1 MTSLIDK
8 KDLSNISKDLNYKV
22 RKIAPINLIKPTNQ
36 SIIKKKITTLKST
49 YINGSKKLV
58 TNTKNSKNISS
69 SRIVN
74 SKPNSKNKSK
84 LNNTFNPPSFINKL
98 SNQTKRISSST
109 NKNLISKKKNGITFV
124 CFSHKTSN
132 QNSLNKEKNKIDNKL
147 KNNSNNSKQNSKRQK
162 SLSCTKKL
170 FFNSRENSLNN
181 DNKKISVNSRENS
194 VHHLSIFPL
203 FSNNIQL
210 KMNSNSHKN
219 SIRNENSVIVNNSIN
234 NNINYINNN
243 HHGNNININ
252 HIRNN
257 SNNINNDTHIR
268 NNSSNINNDTHIRNN
283 SNNINNDTHIRNNS
297 NNINNDTHIRN
308 NSNNI
313 NNNYMKKE
321 TSVSKKVSISILR
334 ERQNFI
340 QKKKMYKSF
349 LNQKKQITL
358 NVNLNKKFLEK
369 EKEKNNKLKNQNL
382 TNRIIVHTEID
393 KEQEK
398 LVNNTFKRN
407 LLNLNNLPKDTNKYL
422 RTYSNSLSKEI
433 FDESSIDNIDNVLNS
448 NEYFEF
454 EHKDYEITEKD
465 INSIIKKINFD
476 EIRVNAKSIF
486 SYKFNKEHEFYTS
499 KFTKNF
505 EQNIINNNSYYTLS
519 TASSNLTKRTKENS
533 SSKSLVYCNMIMKK

>member
-8 KDLSNISKDLNYKV
+8 KDLSNLSKDITYKV
-22 RKIAPINLIKPTNQ
+22 RKIAPISLIKPNNQ
-36 SIIKKKITTLKST
+36 TIIKKKITTLKSS
-49 YINGSKKLV
+49 YINDSKKLV
-58 TNTKNSKNISS
+58 TNTNNSKNTSS

-74 SKPNSKNKSK
+74 SKQNSKNKSK
-84 LNNTFNPPSFINKL
+84 LNNSFNPPSFINKL

-109 NKNLISKKKNGITFV
+109 NKNLFSKKKNGINFA
-124 CFSHKTSN
+124 CYSHKSSN
-132 QNSLNKEKNKIDNKL
+132 QNSLNKEKNKTDNKL
-147 KNNSNNSKQNSKRQK
+147 KNNSNNHYKQNSKRQN
-162 SLSCTKKL
+162 SLSCTKNL
-170 FFNSRENSLNN
+170 FFKSSEKSLDN
-181 DNKKISVNSRENS
+181 DNKKILVKSRENS

-203 FSNNIQL
+203 ISNNIQL
-210 KMNSNSHKN
+210 KINSNSYKN
-219 SIRNENSVIVNNSIN
+219 SFRNENSIIIHNSIKNNINFIN
-234 NNINYINNN
+234 NN
-243 HHGNNININ
+243 N
-252 HIRNN
+252 HI
-257 SNNINNDTHIR
+257 NNINNDTHIR
-268 NNSSNINNDTHIRNN
+268 NY
-283 SNNINNDTHIRNNS
+283 S

-313 NNNYMKKE
+313 NNNCIKKE

-407 LLNLNNLPKDTNKYL
+407 LLNLNNLPKETNKYL

>member
-8 KDLSNISKDLNYKV
+8 KDLSNLSKDITYKV
-22 RKIAPINLIKPTNQ
+22 RKIAPISLIKPNNQ
-36 SIIKKKITTLKST
+36 TIIKKKITTLKSS
-49 YINGSKKLV
+49 YINDSKKLV
-58 TNTKNSKNISS
+58 TNTNNSKNTSS

-74 SKPNSKNKSK
+74 SKQNSKNKSK
-84 LNNTFNPPSFINKL
+84 LNNSFNPPSFINKL

-109 NKNLISKKKNGITFV
+109 NKNLFSKKKNGINFA
-124 CFSHKTSN
+124 CYSHKSSN
-132 QNSLNKEKNKIDNKL
+132 QNSLNKEKNKTDNKL
-147 KNNSNNSKQNSKRQK
+147 KNNSNNHYKQNSKRQN
-162 SLSCTKKL
+162 SLSCTKNL
-170 FFNSRENSLNN
+170 FFKSSEKSLDN
-181 DNKKISVNSRENS
+181 DNKKILVKSRENS

-203 FSNNIQL
+203 ISNNIQL
-210 KMNSNSHKN
+210 KINSNSYKN
-219 SIRNENSVIVNNSIN
+219 SFRNENSIIIHNSIKNNINFIN
-234 NNINYINNN
+234 NN
-243 HHGNNININ
+243 N
-252 HIRNN
+252 HIN
-257 SNNINNDTHIR
+257 
-268 NNSSNINNDTHIRNN
+268 NINNDTHIRNN

-313 NNNYMKKE
+313 NNNCIKKE

-340 QKKKMYKSF
+340 KKKKMYKSF

-369 EKEKNNKLKNQNL
+369 EKEKNNKLKNQNKL
-382 TNRIIVHTEID
+382 TNRIIVHTEIE

-398 LVNNTFKRN
+398 LLKNTLKRN

-486 SYKFNKEHEFYTS
+486 SYKYNKEHEFYTS

>member
-132 QNSLNKEKNKIDNKL
+132 QNSSNKEKNKIDNKL

-257 SNNINNDTHIR
+257 SNNINN
-268 NNSSNINNDTHIRNN
+268 
-283 SNNINNDTHIRNNS
+283 
-297 NNINNDTHIRN
+297 
-308 NSNNI
+308 
-313 NNNYMKKE
+313 NYMKKE

-382 TNRIIVHTEID
+382 TNRIIVHTELE
-393 KEQEK
+393 KEKEKEK
-398 LVNNTFKRN
+398 LLKNTFKRN
-407 LLNLNNLPKDTNKYL
+407 LLYLNNIPKETNKYL

-486 SYKFNKEHEFYTS
+486 SYKYNKEHEFYTS